1 MSPQLLYTSDYFKTQ
16 INFRLLE
23 NDVKSFMR
31 LSVIRCGKGQLGNE
45 NTAPCLLTAPSE
57 NFSLEAL

>member
-23 NDVKSFMR
+23 NDVKSSMR
-31 LSVIRCGKGQLGNE
+31 LSVIRCGKGQLSNE
-45 NTAPCLLTAPSE
+45 NTTPCLLTAPSE
-57 NFSLEAL
+57 TFSLEAL

>member
-1 MSPQLLYTSDYFKTQ
+1 MSPQLLYTSNYFKTQ
-16 INFRLLE
+16 INFRLSE

-31 LSVIRCGKGQLGNE
+31 LSVIRCKGQLRSD